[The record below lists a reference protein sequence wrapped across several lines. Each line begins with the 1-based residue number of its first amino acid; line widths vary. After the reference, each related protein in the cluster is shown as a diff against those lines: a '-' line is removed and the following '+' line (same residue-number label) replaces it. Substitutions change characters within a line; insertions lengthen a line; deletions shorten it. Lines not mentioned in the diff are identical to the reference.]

1 MWPAS
6 MFAKSLTLS
15 EIRRMNW
22 PRISSGTISASS
34 GFGASGIQL
43 LKYAPARSSG
53 CPRRA

>member
-22 PRISSGTISASS
+22 PRTSSGTIRISRP
-34 GFGASGIQL
+34 FGASGIQL
-43 LKYAPARSSG
+43 LK
-53 CPRRA
+53 

>member
-1 MWPAS
+1 MRPMKVRIRMCPAS
-6 MFAKSLTLS
+6 MFAKRRTLS

-43 LKYAPARSSG
+43 LK
-53 CPRRA
+53 

>member
-15 EIRRMNW
+15 EMSRMNW
-22 PRISSGTISASS
+22 PSTSSGTISASS

-43 LKYAPARSSG
+43 LK
-53 CPRRA
+53 